1 LAKKENE
8 KNWRKKGEEQEG
20 RTKGPMTTKGREYQK
35 HLKRGKVETTLQYQ
49 FGIFSCSE

>member
-1 LAKKENE
+1 LAKKENG
-8 KNWRKKGEEQEG
+8 KTGKRKGEKTKG
-20 RTKGPMTTKGREYQK
+20 RTEGPMTTKGREYQK